1 MRSMGNEL
9 DLLRLLLSRLEK
21 ISADSV
27 WAHRASGLRGA
38 ALRTL
43 ETVERGGRISPSHL
57 RRLTQDGFRILE
69 KAAEEKLR

>member
-1 MRSMGNEL
+1 MGNEL

-38 ALRTL
+38 ALRAL
-43 ETVERGGRISPSHL
+43 EKVERGGRISPSSL
-57 RRLTQDGFRILE
+57 ERLTRDGFRILK
-69 KAAEEKLR
+69 KAAEEKIR